1 MGIKAK
7 NIRTHTRK
15 KQHIS
20 CQASTHLPTH
30 IHAKHAI
37 YATHNHCTAW
47 LCLCQTHYCAVCVLK
62 QIIQERNISQT
73 QQLFSTPCL
82 GADKG
87 RHWDLWP
94 QMHSLILSRESITG
108 LASLVMNYST
118 SMPPWVPVVGSA
130 ETESRGFDWQS
141 LWSHNSHALY
151 DQRFSEGGKTRALV
165 TLSPSELSLF
175 YFFHLYL
182 SIHLAVFVWT
192 LNFSHLCFLLFFS
205 LLPHNISFVLNWLW
219 IKQRPLKLELKCI
232 KLPNHSLNIL
242 CCLY

>member
-1 MGIKAK
+1 MDLWVECGLTVWFTKALVEK
-7 NIRTHTRK
+7 LELSLNTHTCTHTE

-37 YATHNHCTAW
+37 YATHKHFTAW
-47 LCLCQTHYCAVCVLK
+47 LCLCQTHYCAVRVLK
-62 QIIQERNISQT
+62 QIIQERNRSQT

-87 RHWDLWP
+87 RLWDPWP
-94 QMHSLILSRESITG
+94 QMRCLILGKESSWG

-151 DQRFSEGGKTRALV
+151 DQRVSEGGKTRVLL
-165 TLSPSELSLF
+165 THSPSELSHFYSFCLF
-175 YFFHLYL
+175 L
-182 SIHLAVFVWT
+182 SIHLSLFVWT
-192 LNFSHLCFLLFFS
+192 LNSIHRCFLLFFTPP
-205 LLPHNISFVLNWLW
+205 PHTSFV
-219 IKQRPLKLELKCI
+219 
-232 KLPNHSLNIL
+232 
-242 CCLY
+242 